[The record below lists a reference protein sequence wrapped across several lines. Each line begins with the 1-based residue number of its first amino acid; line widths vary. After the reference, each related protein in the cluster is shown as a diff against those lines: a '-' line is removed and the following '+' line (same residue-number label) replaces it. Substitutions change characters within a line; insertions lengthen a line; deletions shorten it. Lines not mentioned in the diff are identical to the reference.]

1 MKVFNGID
9 RRSRVMEHIHKII
22 YSEKKNTNATN
33 YVLPRVHGV
42 FFMATFH
49 TFIYQSALHLR
60 EKFKSGVER

>member
-1 MKVFNGID
+1 
-9 RRSRVMEHIHKII
+9 MEHIHKII

-33 YVLPRVHGV
+33 YVLLRVHGV
-42 FFMATFH
+42 FSMATFH